1 MTLKGDI
8 EEIRFRNEENGY
20 TIAVID
26 AEGEPVIATG
36 VFPPVVEGQTVVLS
50 GDYVVHKKYGRQFKA
65 DRCEIE
71 KPTGVDG
78 IVRYLGS
85 GLIKGIG
92 PALALRIVSVFGEKT
107 FSVIENNPSLLSSVR
122 GISKEKAKP

>member
-65 DRCEIE
+65 VRCEIL
-71 KPTGVDG
+71 KRRGVDC
-78 IVRYLGS
+78 IV
-85 GLIKGIG
+85 
-92 PALALRIVSVFGEKT
+92 
-107 FSVIENNPSLLSSVR
+107 
-122 GISKEKAKP
+122 

>member
-50 GDYVVHKKYGRQFKA
+50 GD
-65 DRCEIE
+65 
-71 KPTGVDG
+71 
-78 IVRYLGS
+78 
-85 GLIKGIG
+85 
-92 PALALRIVSVFGEKT
+92 
-107 FSVIENNPSLLSSVR
+107 
-122 GISKEKAKP
+122 